1 MNEMIYIGKTVST
14 FGIKG
19 ELKVI
24 SDFEYCDKAY
34 KVGNKVL
41 INNIEHII
49 SSIRYHK
56 NYVLLKI
63 DNLNNINDILKYVG
77 FNISFILFKL
87 SIKRLDL
94 NLSKDEFLYKDLIN
108 SEVVDEDD
116 TKLGKIIE
124 VVNGINVLIKV
135 KGTKEFYIP
144 LIDNYVKRFDLDKKI
159 LYTKNAK
166 ELNF

>member
-77 FNISFILFKL
+77 FNIY
-87 SIKRLDL
+87 IKRLDL

-144 LIDNYVKRFDLDKKI
+144 QIDNYVKRFDLDKKI

>member
-41 INNIEHII
+41 INNIEHVI
-49 SSIRYHK
+49 SGIRYHK

-77 FNISFILFKL
+77 FNIY
-87 SIKRLDL
+87 IKRLDL
-94 NLSKDEFLYKDLIN
+94 NLSKNEFLYKDLIN
-108 SEVVDEDD
+108 SEVIDEDD

>member
-24 SDFEYCDKAY
+24 SDFEYCDRAY
-34 KVGNKVL
+34 QVNKKIL
-41 INNIEHII
+41 INNIEHVI
-49 SSIRYHK
+49 SGIRYHK

-77 FNISFILFKL
+77 FNIY
-87 SIKRLDL
+87 IKRIDL
-94 NLSKDEFLYKDLIN
+94 GLKESEYLYKDLIN
-108 SEVVDEDD
+108 SEVIDD
-116 TKLGKIIE
+116 DNTKLGKVIE
-124 VVNGINVLIKV
+124 VLNGNNVLIKV
-135 KGTKEFYIP
+135 KGNKEFLIP
-144 LIDNYVKRFDLDKKI
+144 LIDNYISKFDLNKKI

-166 ELNF
+166 ELIF

>member
-56 NYVLLKI
+56 NYILLKI

-77 FNISFILFKL
+77 FNIY
-87 SIKRLDL
+87 IKRLDL

-108 SEVVDEDD
+108 SEVIDEDD

>member
-24 SDFEYCDKAY
+24 SDFEYCDRAY
-34 KVGNKVL
+34 KVNKKIL
-41 INNIEHII
+41 INNIEHVI
-49 SSIRYHK
+49 SGIRYHK

-77 FNISFILFKL
+77 FNIY
-87 SIKRLDL
+87 IKRIDL
-94 NLSKDEFLYKDLIN
+94 GLKGCEYLYKDLIN
-108 SEVVDEDD
+108 SEVIDD
-116 TKLGKIIE
+116 DNTKLGKVIE
-124 VVNGINVLIKV
+124 VLNANNVLIKV
-135 KGTKEFYIP
+135 KGSKEFLIP
-144 LIDNYVKRFDLDKKI
+144 LIDNYISKFDLNKKI

-166 ELNF
+166 ELIF

>member
-77 FNISFILFKL
+77 FNIY
-87 SIKRLDL
+87 IKRIDL
-94 NLSKDEFLYKDLIN
+94 GLKEDEYLYKDLIN
-108 SEVVDEDD
+108 SEVIDADN
-116 TKLGKIIE
+116 TKLGKVIE
-124 VVNGINVLIKV
+124 ILNGNNVLIKV
-135 KGTKEFYIP
+135 KGTKEFFIP
-144 LIDNYVKRFDLDKKI
+144 LIANYVSKFDLNKKI

-166 ELNF
+166 ELIF

>member
-24 SDFEYCDKAY
+24 SDFEYCDRAY
-34 KVGNKVL
+34 QVNKKIL
-41 INNIEHII
+41 INNIEHVI
-49 SSIRYHK
+49 SGIRYHK

-77 FNISFILFKL
+77 FNIY
-87 SIKRLDL
+87 IKRIDL
-94 NLSKDEFLYKDLIN
+94 GLKESEYLYKDLIN
-108 SEVVDEDD
+108 SEVIDD
-116 TKLGKIIE
+116 DNTNLGKVIE
-124 VVNGINVLIKV
+124 VLNGNNVLIKV
-135 KGTKEFYIP
+135 KGSKEFLIP
-144 LIDNYVKRFDLDKKI
+144 LIDNYISKFDLNKKI

-166 ELNF
+166 ELIF

>member
-77 FNISFILFKL
+77 FNIY
-87 SIKRLDL
+87 IKRLDL

-144 LIDNYVKRFDLDKKI
+144 LINNYVKKFDLDKKI

>member
-24 SDFEYCDKAY
+24 SDFEYCDRAY
-34 KVGNKVL
+34 QLDKKIL
-41 INNIEHII
+41 INNIEHVI
-49 SSIRYHK
+49 SGIRYHK

-77 FNISFILFKL
+77 FNIYM
-87 SIKRLDL
+87 KRIDL
-94 NLSKDEFLYKDLIN
+94 GLKEDEYLYKDLIN
-108 SEVVDEDD
+108 SDVIDD
-116 TKLGKIIE
+116 DNTKLGKVIE
-124 VVNGINVLIKV
+124 ILNGNNVLIKV
-135 KGTKEFYIP
+135 KGTKEFFIP
-144 LIDNYVKRFDLDKKI
+144 LIDNYINKFDLDKKI

-166 ELNF
+166 ELIL

>member
-41 INNIEHII
+41 INNIEHVI
-49 SSIRYHK
+49 SGIRYHK

-63 DNLNNINDILKYVG
+63 DHLNNINDILKYVG
-77 FNISFILFKL
+77 FNIY
-87 SIKRLDL
+87 IKRLDL

-108 SEVVDEDD
+108 SEVIDEDD

>member
-24 SDFEYCDKAY
+24 SDFEYCDRAY
-34 KVGNKVL
+34 QVNKKIL
-41 INNIEHII
+41 INNIEHVI
-49 SSIRYHK
+49 SGIRYHK

-77 FNISFILFKL
+77 FNIY
-87 SIKRLDL
+87 IKRIDL
-94 NLSKDEFLYKDLIN
+94 GLKGCEYLYKDLIN
-108 SEVVDEDD
+108 SEVIDD
-116 TKLGKIIE
+116 DNTKLGKVIE
-124 VVNGINVLIKV
+124 VLNGNIVLIKV
-135 KGTKEFYIP
+135 KGSKEFLIP
-144 LIDNYVKRFDLDKKI
+144 LIDNYISKFDLNKKI

-166 ELNF
+166 ELIF

>member
-24 SDFEYCDKAY
+24 SDFEYCDRAY
-34 KVGNKVL
+34 QVNKKIL
-41 INNIEHII
+41 INNIEHVI
-49 SSIRYHK
+49 SGIRYHK

-77 FNISFILFKL
+77 FNIY
-87 SIKRLDL
+87 IKRLDL

-124 VVNGINVLIKV
+124 VVKGINVLIKV

>member
-63 DNLNNINDILKYVG
+63 DNLNNINDILKYG
-77 FNISFILFKL
+77 FNIY
-87 SIKRLDL
+87 IKRLDL

-108 SEVVDEDD
+108 SEVIDEDD

>member
-24 SDFEYCDKAY
+24 SDFEYCDRAY
-34 KVGNKVL
+34 QIDKKIL
-41 INNIEHII
+41 INNIEHVI
-49 SSIRYHK
+49 SGIRYHK

-77 FNISFILFKL
+77 FNIY
-87 SIKRLDL
+87 IKRLDL
-94 NLSKDEFLYKDLIN
+94 KLSKDEFLYKDLIN
-108 SEVVDEDD
+108 SEVIDEDD
-116 TKLGKIIE
+116 TKLGKVIE
-124 VVNGINVLIKV
+124 VVKGINVLIKV
-135 KGTKEFYIP
+135 KETKEFYIP
-144 LIDNYVKRFDLDKKI
+144 LIDNYVKKFDLDKKI

>member
-24 SDFEYCDKAY
+24 SDFEYCDRAY
-34 KVGNKVL
+34 QVNKKIL
-41 INNIEHII
+41 INNIEHVI
-49 SSIRYHK
+49 SGIRYHK

-77 FNISFILFKL
+77 FNIY
-87 SIKRLDL
+87 IKRLDL

-124 VVNGINVLIKV
+124 VVKGINVLIKV

-144 LIDNYVKRFDLDKKI
+144 LINNYVKRFDLDKKI